1 MRLTVCKSPP
11 SAPTLK
17 WATCE
22 RFVPAAR
29 AWITSRHFTGW
40 VSSSGCCER
49 HGRVIRPS
57 RLFHLEQMLF
67 HPMRQPRNNAFLRRI
82 HRKLQKYPRP
92 NRCRLRVCAS
102 LPQTV
107 PNSQNWFRPS
117 RVVFPRVRWP
127 YINLHRKNSHPRFI
141 ATGRP
146 GRLQSSG
153 AADRP
158 SVLCGVCW

>member
-1 MRLTVCKSPP
+1 MRLTACKSPP
-11 SAPTLK
+11 SVPTLK

-29 AWITSRHFTGW
+29 EWIASRHFTGW
-40 VSSSGCCER
+40 VSSSGCCGR

-57 RLFHLEQMLF
+57 RLFHWKLMLLL
-67 HPMRQPRNNAFLRRI
+67 HSIPQPRNSAFLRRI
-82 HRKLQKYPRP
+82 HRKWQKYPRP
-92 NRCRLRVCAS
+92 NRCRICAS

-107 PNSQNWFRPS
+107 SNSQNWFRPS
-117 RVVFPRVRWP
+117 RVVSPRGRRR
-127 YINLHRKNSHPRFI
+127 YINLYRKNSHPRFI

-146 GRLQSSG
+146 GRLQRSG
-153 AADRP
+153 GADRQ